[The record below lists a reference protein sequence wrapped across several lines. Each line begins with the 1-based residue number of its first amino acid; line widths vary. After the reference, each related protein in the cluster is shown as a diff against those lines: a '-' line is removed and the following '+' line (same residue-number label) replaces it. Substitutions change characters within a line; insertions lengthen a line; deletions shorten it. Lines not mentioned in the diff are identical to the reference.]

1 MKQMVRGLI
10 DRIQA
15 IRNKVKYNKI
25 KKNINI
31 NNTNDIV
38 YVDLGASNI
47 KMSYKG
53 ELLTFRSSIRKVL
66 VEDEIT
72 IQKNAIR
79 CNGCWYIVGESNQ
92 PTGNYEYKYQKEYLE
107 VLILFGLSMFKD
119 KVNGIGENLKVN
131 ILLPYNQLHTRKNLE
146 NKINGVYEVNYINTL
161 GIQEFSTSITLGN
174 VFAEGEASKVYIEKN
189 HNTYGNLCVIN
200 IGYSTTEAT
209 LVNTLGNRENFI
221 SLNIG
226 TNNLLSQY
234 LKYTKAPTSSILS
247 SWLNDG
253 YTFSKDE
260 ARAIAEVNKQY
271 ISTLWNDIYNGV
283 IKLSNPTNTS
293 IVFVGGGANL
303 LIDSFKEAIPK
314 EYNVKAL
321 IPLESSYSDLLG
333 MILLSNDTI
342 EPTKINPVEEV
353 PTTKKLSNYE
363 KFKELKEKGLEV
375 KEIATVTGLAIQ
387 TLRNYNVKYNKE
399 LQVG

>member
-1 MKQMVRGLI
+1 MKQVVRGFI
-10 DRIQA
+10 EKIQS

-25 KKNINI
+25 KRNI
-31 NNTNDIV
+31 NNTNDTV
-38 YVDLGASNI
+38 YLDLGASNI
-47 KMSYKG
+47 KMSYRG
-53 ELLTFRSSIRKVL
+53 ELITFRSSIRKVL

-79 CNGCWYIVGESNQ
+79 CNGYWYIVGESNQ

-107 VLILFGLSMFKD
+107 VLILFGLSMLKD

-131 ILLPYNQLHTRKNLE
+131 ALIPFNELSTKKKLAD
-146 NKINGVYEVNYINTL
+146 KINGVYEVNYINTL
-161 GIQEFSTSITLGN
+161 GMQGFNTSITLGN
-174 VFAEGEASKVYIEKN
+174 IFVEGEASKVYIEKSL
-189 HNTYGNLCVIN
+189 NTKGNLCVVN
-200 IGYSTTEAT
+200 IGYSTTEAI

-221 SLNIG
+221 SINIG
-226 TNNLLSQY
+226 TNNLMSQY

-271 ISTLWNDIYNGV
+271 ISMLWNDIYNGV
-283 IKLSNPTNTS
+283 IKLSNPINTS

-303 LIDSFKEAIPK
+303 LSDSFKDAIPK
-314 EYNVKAL
+314 EYNVKVL
-321 IPLESSYSDLLG
+321 IPLENSYSDLLG

-342 EPTKINPVEEV
+342 EPNKINPVEEV
-353 PTTKKLSNYE
+353 PATKKISNYE
-363 KFKELKEKGLEV
+363 RFRELKEKGLEV

>member
-131 ILLPYNQLHTRKNLE
+131 ILLPYN
-146 NKINGVYEVNYINTL
+146 
-161 GIQEFSTSITLGN
+161 
-174 VFAEGEASKVYIEKN
+174 
-189 HNTYGNLCVIN
+189 
-200 IGYSTTEAT
+200 
-209 LVNTLGNRENFI
+209 
-221 SLNIG
+221 
-226 TNNLLSQY
+226 
-234 LKYTKAPTSSILS
+234 
-247 SWLNDG
+247 
-253 YTFSKDE
+253 
-260 ARAIAEVNKQY
+260 
-271 ISTLWNDIYNGV
+271 
-283 IKLSNPTNTS
+283 
-293 IVFVGGGANL
+293 
-303 LIDSFKEAIPK
+303 
-314 EYNVKAL
+314 
-321 IPLESSYSDLLG
+321 
-333 MILLSNDTI
+333 
-342 EPTKINPVEEV
+342 
-353 PTTKKLSNYE
+353 
-363 KFKELKEKGLEV
+363 
-375 KEIATVTGLAIQ
+375 
-387 TLRNYNVKYNKE
+387 
-399 LQVG
+399 